1 MWIYFLVVDVFT
13 DVSLVRIVVSQG
25 LYLSRLVL
33 PSIVDDSLK
42 LLHNCVDIIE
52 ITVFFVILLST

>member
-33 PSIVDDSLK
+33 PSIVDDIL
-42 LLHNCVDIIE
+42 E
-52 ITVFFVILLST
+52 ITA

>member
-25 LYLSRLVL
+25 LSYCFLR
-33 PSIVDDSLK
+33 
-42 LLHNCVDIIE
+42 
-52 ITVFFVILLST
+52 ITVEYVKLMLCPLQDGASSATQQ